1 MSRSRNLGYGEGSIY
16 QEGETGRWRGEL
28 RIGVK
33 RRRVS
38 AWTRREVV
46 EKLDELRSLNAAGLM
61 MGNNI
66 RVGEWFD
73 WYDGVVIS
81 TKNKSNAASYR
92 WALKHCEPLRG
103 HRLAELEVEHVE
115 DLFRELARVK
125 PQSAKT
131 KGRGGQNCTGL
142 SKSSL
147 FRVKMVLGAALYEAE
162 RRDKVRRNVA
172 RLAYLPS
179 APVRKR
185 VRRSLT
191 AEQARK
197 FLAAVKGKPDEAL
210 VLTSLMLGLRPGEI
224 IGLPWK
230 AVDLKEGTIEIR
242 QSLKRQ
248 PDSSLVVGPPKVDSY
263 RNLRL
268 PIEVIDALKAHKA
281 HQRRKELAA
290 HVWDNR
296 DGLVFTTSMGT
307 PIDPSNLR
315 RTISDLATLAD
326 VGHLAPNELRHSAA
340 SLLVEAG
347 VPLQQVAD
355 MLGHK
360 DIRMLAQTYRHK
372 IQGVVDVTAG
382 QARMLIG

>member
-1 MSRSRNLGYGEGSIY
+1 MAQGI
-16 QEGETGRWRGEL
+16 
-28 RIGVK
+28 
-33 RRRVS
+33 
-38 AWTRREVV
+38 
-46 EKLDELRSLNAAGLM
+46 
-61 MGNNI
+61 
-66 RVGEWFD
+66 
-73 WYDGVVIS
+73 
-81 TKNKSNAASYR
+81 
-92 WALKHCEPLRG
+92 
-103 HRLAELEVEHVE
+103 
-115 DLFRELARVK
+115 
-125 PQSAKT
+125 
-131 KGRGGQNCTGL
+131 
-142 SKSSL
+142 
-147 FRVKMVLGAALYEAE
+147 GAALYEAE

-179 APVRKR
+179 APARKR

-210 VLTSLMLGLRPGEI
+210 VLTSLMLGLRPGEV

-230 AVDLKEGTIEIR
+230 AVNLKEGTIEIR

-268 PIEVIDALKAHKA
+268 PTEVIDALKAHKV
-281 HQRRKELAA
+281 HQRKKELAVL
-290 HVWDNR
+290 VWDNR
-296 DGLVFTTSMGT
+296 DGLVFTTAMGT